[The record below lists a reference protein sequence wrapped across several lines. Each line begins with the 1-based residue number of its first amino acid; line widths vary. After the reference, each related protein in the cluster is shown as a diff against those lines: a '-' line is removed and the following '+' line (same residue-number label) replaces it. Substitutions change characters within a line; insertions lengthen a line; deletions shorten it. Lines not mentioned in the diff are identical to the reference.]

1 MEVLKSIFKAYDIR
15 GIYEKE
21 LSLDSVSLIA
31 KALCE
36 IYKTGNDKIVVGRD
50 GRISSS
56 AISKSVS
63 YTHLTLPTKA

>member
-50 GRISSS
+50 GRLSS
-56 AISKSVS
+56 
-63 YTHLTLPTKA
+63 